1 MDLFAINCPTCRAR
15 LKVREQSAIGQIVNC
30 PKCGSMMQISPPPG
44 WQPPPAPAITVRQAP
59 IQKAP
64 VQQAPIQHEAT
75 AAMVS
80 ALASA
85 DSGVGRSELAP
96 AIGQGDFA
104 RTPPADY
111 VDPLAVKVDV
121 TAAAPP
127 VPSAPNAVLSAVRQ
141 PVVRE
146 FLAAWLPWAT
156 VPLAGILSA
165 CLVSYCLRVDE
176 PLPLPAPPTSETAAI
191 PAPAAPLPLVESP
204 LPEPAV
210 VAEPPQPSPST
221 FVETHAPSPAANS
234 AATVNATSAPAVEPP
249 QPRLVMRPVTTLPLD
264 VEAAAR
270 TPVRIA
276 STTRRPRPARPLAP
290 PPPVVVA
297 KPKPAVRS
305 SANVPQV
312 DVAQAL
318 GTKIAGLDLPSV
330 QLLAFVQLAGGLAG
344 APLTLDIDA
353 CHELGLKLDTPLTVH
368 EHDVSLGD
376 LLAHVLT
383 PHGLVA
389 EASQGQL
396 VVTSTP
402 THRYQLERVRY
413 NVSDFSD
420 TPTVLASMIQDLVEP
435 QRWMTQGGAGRIDID
450 GPQLLV
456 SQTPRVQHQVVVL
469 LDKLRLA
476 RGLPATGGLDAL
488 EGSLDSPYR
497 QLADRLATAVS
508 ANFREPAELRNIV
521 YELAQPAGVRVLVD
535 WQSLASAGC
544 RPQSLVSLIVDKQ
557 PLSAA
562 LDQLLTPL
570 ELSYRI
576 VAPETIEI
584 ASVRVLRARPELDVY
599 PAGQLVD
606 SGATSEVANET
617 IAQWLSSRL
626 PNVAWDGG
634 TGWRLDRKSSMLL
647 VRQDAMNQR
656 AIEAAIQATTD
667 EVDGRDTPSSAASP
681 ASRAP

>member
-1 MDLFAINCPTCRAR
+1 
-15 LKVREQSAIGQIVNC
+15 
-30 PKCGSMMQISPPPG
+30 
-44 WQPPPAPAITVRQAP
+44 
-59 IQKAP
+59 
-64 VQQAPIQHEAT
+64 
-75 AAMVS
+75 
-80 ALASA
+80 
-85 DSGVGRSELAP
+85 
-96 AIGQGDFA
+96 
-104 RTPPADY
+104 
-111 VDPLAVKVDV
+111 
-121 TAAAPP
+121 
-127 VPSAPNAVLSAVRQ
+127 
-141 PVVRE
+141 
-146 FLAAWLPWAT
+146 
-156 VPLAGILSA
+156 
-165 CLVSYCLRVDE
+165 
-176 PLPLPAPPTSETAAI
+176 
-191 PAPAAPLPLVESP
+191 
-204 LPEPAV
+204 
-210 VAEPPQPSPST
+210 
-221 FVETHAPSPAANS
+221 
-234 AATVNATSAPAVEPP
+234 
-249 QPRLVMRPVTTLPLD
+249 MRPVATLPLD

-276 STTRRPRPARPLAP
+276 STTPRLRPARPLAP
-290 PPPVVVA
+290 PPPVVA
-297 KPKPAVRS
+297 KPKLAVRS

-318 GTKIAGLDLPSV
+318 GTKIASLDLPSV

-353 CHELGLKLDTPLTVH
+353 CRELGLKLETPLTVH

-383 PHGLVA
+383 PHGLVT

-402 THRYQLERVRY
+402 THRFQLQQVRY

-420 TPTVLASMIQDLVEP
+420 TPAVLARMIQELVEP
-435 QRWMTQGGAGRIDID
+435 QRWMMQGGAGRIDID

-456 SQTPRVQHQVVVL
+456 SQTPRVHHQVVVL

-488 EGSLDSPYR
+488 EGALDSPYR
-497 QLADRLATAVS
+497 QLADRLATPVS

-521 YELAQPAGVRVLVD
+521 YELGQPAGVRVLVD
-535 WQSLASAGC
+535 WQSLASAGS
-544 RPQSLVSLIVDKQ
+544 RPQALVSLLVDKQ

-584 ASVRVLRARPELDVY
+584 ASVSALRAKPELDVY
-599 PAGQLVD
+599 PAGQLVNA
-606 SGATSEVANET
+606 GAAGKAPSET

-634 TGWRLDRKSSMLL
+634 TGWWLDRQSSMLL
-647 VRQDAMNQR
+647 VRQDAPNQR
-656 AIEAAIQATTD
+656 AIEAAIPATTD

-681 ASRAP
+681 ASREP